1 MLPTVFGLAMLL
13 GLLGVCANVALGL
26 WSRSTTESIA
36 YEAAW
41 MVATAPTDADP
52 HQVRAAAR
60 DRACEMLGSRC
71 GVVTLSFDDPG
82 DTANAGVVEVRVVA
96 PGVRLLPRMVA
107 AAGPIVAPLDRTIRI
122 RRER

>member
-1 MLPTVFGLAMLL
+1 VFGLAMLL
-13 GLLGVCANVALGL
+13 GLLGVCTNVALGL

-41 MVATAPTDADP
+41 MVATAPADADP
-52 HQVRAAAR
+52 HRVRATAR

-71 GVVTLSFDDPG
+71 DEVSLTFDDPIAAPG
-82 DTANAGVVEVRVVA
+82 RDLVEVRVVA
-96 PGVRLLPRMVA
+96 PGVPLLPRMVA
-107 AAGPIVAPLDRTIRI
+107 AGGPIVAPLDRTIRI